1 MLSVRRREELRKKHM
16 DCGQADIK
24 KQEVSLYT
32 HIEITVGGSLVNW
45 ASRVFFKRLGLWKIG
60 STENGH
66 GLM

>member
-32 HIEITVGGSLVNW
+32 HIEITVGDL
-45 ASRVFFKRLGLWKIG
+45 
-60 STENGH
+60 
-66 GLM
+66 